1 MFERKSGILLL
12 AGVGFFALAFL
23 SNGLVPWLMYSKF
36 PEQTVEDTIEKQLK
50 IENADKISDV
60 SKLKVHRVTVVGQFQ
75 LMAQL
80 YDESFKKHYGEDSKK
95 WTEDEWIAKTA
106 DSIRRGRKV
115 YIAEGCW
122 HCHSQFIRPVSNEE
136 KRWGPVSKS
145 WEYQNEMQRPVM
157 FGTRRV
163 GPDLSREG
171 GRRSNDWHAAHFY
184 RPRDTSPLS
193 VMPDYPW
200 FFDGDQGRPN
210 DCGFAIITYMQW
222 LGSWQPTYPDYGQ
235 Y

>member
-1 MFERKSGILLL
+1 MFEKKSGIMLL

-23 SNGLVPWLMYSKF
+23 SNGLVPWLMYAKM
-36 PEQTVEDTIEKQLK
+36 PEKTVEETIEEQFAMPK
-50 IENADKISDV
+50 ADKTDV
-60 SKLKVHRVTVVGQFQ
+60 AKLRVHRVTIVGQFR
-75 LMAQL
+75 LLAEL
-80 YDESFKKHYGEDSKK
+80 YHESFAKHYSENWRK
-95 WTEDEWIAKTA
+95 WTNEEWKQHTA
-106 DSIRRGRKV
+106 AAVREGRKAYV
-115 YIAEGCW
+115 AEGCW

-145 WEYQNEMQRPVM
+145 WEYQNELQRPVM

-200 FFDGDQGRPN
+200 FFDGDAGHPN
-210 DCGFAIITYMQW
+210 RRGFAIIAYMQW